1 MTVYYVLVKQPLPEC
16 VNPPKSAVKGEA
28 TSPGSPSQRPVTSN
42 LGGLWSGGLP
52 GEIKQPRVGGEAEGA
67 HHMPRVEMCTAV
79 SSGLG
84 GEEQAGESPAA
95 AVSVHEGQWVL
106 GVVLNHGSHGGEEL
120 QEEAGRLGVS

>member
-1 MTVYYVLVKQPLPEC
+1 MLIEQPLPEC

-28 TSPGSPSQRPVTSN
+28 TFLGSPSQRPVTSN

-67 HHMPRVEMCTAV
+67 HHMPRVEMCTTV

-84 GEEQAGESPAA
+84 GEE
-95 AVSVHEGQWVL
+95 
-106 GVVLNHGSHGGEEL
+106 
-120 QEEAGRLGVS
+120 